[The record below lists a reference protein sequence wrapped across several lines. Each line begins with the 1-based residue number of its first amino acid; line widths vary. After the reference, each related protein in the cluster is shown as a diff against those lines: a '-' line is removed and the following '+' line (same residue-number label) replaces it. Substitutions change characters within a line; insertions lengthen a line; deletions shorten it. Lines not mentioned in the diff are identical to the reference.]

1 MEQTE
6 FFKLLADETRLNI
19 IMLLACKGELCVCEL
34 TESLELSQPKISRHL
49 ALLRSS
55 GVLSDQRKGQWVY
68 YSIHP
73 ALPTWCTQILDVM
86 RHQERFKN
94 LDLNSPKGT
103 TTLCE
108 TL

>member
-19 IMLLACKGELCVCEL
+19 VMLLACKGELCVCEL
-34 TESLELSQPKISRHL
+34 TESLQLSQPKISRHL

-73 ALPTWCTQILDVM
+73 TLPAWCTQILEVM
-86 RHQERFKN
+86 RHQERFK
-94 LDLNSPKGT
+94 DLNLNTLKSNTP
-103 TTLCE
+103 LCE
-108 TL
+108 SL